1 MAISM
6 GEIVMV
12 FTQLENLKMMYMN
25 NLGDQERLKDL
36 KDAMIDLVDRLE
48 PDS

>member
-1 MAISM
+1 M